1 MLASYNAGE
10 AAVRRWVSERPN
22 VALDEFIDDIPFP
35 ETQNYVKK
43 ILGTAEDYRRL
54 YGPDT
59 ESRGGRVHPPAA
71 PAPEIAPV
79 AARAAVAA
87 SSSKSKAVSTKAP
100 EESVRRSRS
109 HSNERRIASALPRR
123 ARRRKHMSK
132 LTGSKKATQFTESV
146 IREMTRLNQLHGGV
160 NLSQGFPDFPAPA
173 VKEAACAAINAD
185 VNQYAVTWGAR
196 PLREAIAREF
206 TRRYGLPIV
215 ADEQVTVCCG
225 STEAMMSTMMAII
238 DPGDEVVIF
247 EPFYENYGPDAIL
260 SGATPRYVTL
270 HEPDWTF
277 DPDELAAAFNEK
289 TKAIIINTPNN
300 PTGKVFTREELE
312 TIAALCRKWDAIAIS
327 DEIYEHIIYDGH
339 RHIPIATI
347 EGMADRTVTING
359 LSKTYSVTGWRVGWT
374 ISPPSLTGAIRKV
387 HDFLTV
393 GAAAPL
399 QEAGAVALALPDT
412 YYLDLAAQYQRR
424 RDMLLDILERHHFTC
439 YKPHGA
445 YYIMTDISTFG
456 FGDDVEFAR
465 YLVRDVG
472 VAAVPG
478 SSFYKNPAAG
488 RTKLRFCFCKR
499 DETLLEADRRLGE
512 ARPRRRSN
520 SLSLPTTLGP
530 SSQRPVSVFD
540 VADAEPRP
548 QYLATTPIYAPLNVK
563 LPVSVL
569 MM

>member
-1 MLASYNAGE
+1 
-10 AAVRRWVSERPN
+10 
-22 VALDEFIDDIPFP
+22 
-35 ETQNYVKK
+35 
-43 ILGTAEDYRRL
+43 
-54 YGPDT
+54 
-59 ESRGGRVHPPAA
+59 
-71 PAPEIAPV
+71 
-79 AARAAVAA
+79 
-87 SSSKSKAVSTKAP
+87 
-100 EESVRRSRS
+100 
-109 HSNERRIASALPRR
+109 
-123 ARRRKHMSK
+123 MSK

-173 VKEAACAAINAD
+173 EVKRAACAAIEAD

-270 HEPDWTF
+270 HAPDWSF

-300 PTGKVFTREELE
+300 PTGKVFSREELE
-312 TIAALCRKWDAIAIS
+312 MIATLCRKWDAIAIS
-327 DEIYEHIIYDGH
+327 DEIYEHIIYDGL
-339 RHIPIATI
+339 RHIPIATL
-347 EGMADRTVTING
+347 EGMADRTITLNG

-393 GAAAPL
+393 GAPAPL
-399 QEAGAVALALPDT
+399 QEAGAVALGFEES
-412 YYLDLAAQYQRR
+412 YYTNLAAHYQQRR
-424 RDMLLDILERHHFTC
+424 DVLVEILERHHFTT
-439 YKPHGA
+439 YKPFGA
-445 YYIMTDISTFG
+445 YYIMTDISAFG
-456 FGDDVEFAR
+456 FADDVEFAR
-465 YLVRDVG
+465 YLVKDVG

-478 SSFYKNPAAG
+478 SSFYKTGAG
-488 RTKLRFCFCKR
+488 RTKLRFCFCKK
-499 DETLLEADRRLGE
+499 DATLAEADRRLQLLVPAGV
-512 ARPRRRSN
+512 
-520 SLSLPTTLGP
+520 TLH
-530 SSQRPVSVFD
+530 
-540 VADAEPRP
+540 
-548 QYLATTPIYAPLNVK
+548 
-563 LPVSVL
+563 
-569 MM
+569 